1 LSAVSGLIKSAMPRS
16 LFGRAVVIT
25 VLPLI
30 LVQAIA
36 IFVFYDRVWETVTRR
51 LTHAVAGEI
60 AVAIDAL
67 ERAGSQAER
76 DRFLQLATSRLGM
89 RIEIRAGE
97 RIVSPRTVDGS
108 GILERRMVQ
117 AMREHV
123 PRPFSLDVWSHPR
136 EVFVDVEIDE
146 GVMAVRVSRDRVF
159 TTNAAVM
166 VLWMIGSS
174 IILFAVASVF
184 MRNQVRPIREL
195 AAVSEAFGKGG
206 DVGGYRP
213 SGASEVRQAGAAF
226 VVMRERLRRFLLQ
239 RTEMLAGISHDLRTP
254 LTRMKLELALLDD
267 GPSVAGLRADV
278 ADMERMVDSYLAFVR
293 GDGEEQ
299 PQPTDLARLL
309 ADLVADEQRAG
320 HPVRLVTEG
329 DLTAT
334 LRPQAVRRS
343 IRNLLANATR
353 HGARIELRAKRRE
366 RSIKILIDDDGP
378 GIPSVS
384 REDVFK
390 PFFRLDASRN
400 STTGGVGLGLTI
412 ARDVVRAHGGD
423 IWLEDSPLGGLRVR
437 IKMPV

>member
-1 LSAVSGLIKSAMPRS
+1 
-16 LFGRAVVIT
+16 
-25 VLPLI
+25 
-30 LVQAIA
+30 
-36 IFVFYDRVWETVTRR
+36 
-51 LTHAVAGEI
+51 
-60 AVAIDAL
+60 
-67 ERAGSQAER
+67 
-76 DRFLQLATSRLGM
+76 
-89 RIEIRAGE
+89 
-97 RIVSPRTVDGS
+97 
-108 GILERRMVQ
+108 
-117 AMREHV
+117 
-123 PRPFSLDVWSHPR
+123 
-136 EVFVDVEIDE
+136 
-146 GVMAVRVSRDRVF
+146 
-159 TTNAAVM
+159 
-166 VLWMIGSS
+166 
-174 IILFAVASVF
+174 
-184 MRNQVRPIREL
+184 
-195 AAVSEAFGKGG
+195 
-206 DVGGYRP
+206 
-213 SGASEVRQAGAAF
+213 
-226 VVMRERLRRFLLQ
+226 
-239 RTEMLAGISHDLRTP
+239 
-254 LTRMKLELALLDD
+254 MKLELALLDD

-278 ADMERMVDSYLAFVR
+278 ADMERMVESYLAFVR

-329 DLTAT
+329 ELTVT

>member
-1 LSAVSGLIKSAMPRS
+1 MAGMVKTLMPRT
-16 LFGRAVVIT
+16 LFARAVMIT

-30 LVQAIA
+30 LVQAVA
-36 IFVFYDRVWETVTRR
+36 IFVFYDRVFETVTRR
-51 LTHAVAGEI
+51 LTYAIAGE
-60 AVAIDAL
+60 VAMTIDL
-67 ERAGSQAER
+67 WQRARTPEQR
-76 DRFLQLATSRLGM
+76 DETLASAAQLGLA
-89 RIEIRAGE
+89 IEIRPGARLGTPME
-97 RIVSPRTVDGS
+97 DDGG

-117 AMREHV
+117 FLRDRV
-123 PRPFSLDVWSHPR
+123 GRPFELDVWGQPR
-136 EVFVDVEIDE
+136 DVLLQVQLDSGI
-146 GVMAVRVSRDRVF
+146 MAVRFGRERIF
-159 TTNAAVM
+159 TTNGYVM
-166 VLWMIGSS
+166 ILWMIGSS
-174 IILFAVASVF
+174 IIFFAVASIF

-206 DVGGYRP
+206 DIEGYRP

-254 LTRMKLELALLDD
+254 LTRMKLELALLDE

-278 ADMERMVDSYLAFVR
+278 ADMERMVESYLAFVR

-299 PQPTDLARLL
+299 PTPTDLGRLL
-309 ADLVADEQRAG
+309 ADLVADEQREG

-329 DLTAT
+329 DLTVT
-334 LRPQAVRRS
+334 LRAQAVRRS

-366 RSIKILIDDDGP
+366 RSVKILIDDDGP
-378 GIPSVS
+378 GIPSGS

-390 PFFRLDASRN
+390 PFFRLDSSRN
-400 STTGGVGLGLTI
+400 SSTGGVGLGLTI

-437 IKMPV
+437 IKLPV

>member
-1 LSAVSGLIKSAMPRS
+1 MTGLLKSLLPRT
-16 LFGRAVVIT
+16 LFGRAVIIT

-30 LVQAIA
+30 LVQAVG

-51 LTHAVAGEI
+51 LTHAIAGE
-60 AVAIDAL
+60 VAMTIEHWQRASGPEDRAATL
-67 ERAGSQAER
+67 AMVERQ
-76 DRFLQLATSRLGM
+76 LGM
-89 RIEIRAGE
+89 RIEVSDGARLAAPMAGE
-97 RIVSPRTVDGS
+97 GS

-117 AMREHV
+117 ALRERV
-123 PRPFSLDVWSHPR
+123 GRPFDLDVWGQPR
-136 EVFVDVEIDE
+136 DVILLVQFDT
-146 GVMAVRVSRDRVF
+146 GVMRIVVSRERVF
-159 TTNAAVM
+159 TTNAYVM
-166 VLWMIGSS
+166 ILWMVGSS
-174 IILFAVASVF
+174 ILLFAIASVF

-206 DVGGYRP
+206 DIEGYRP

-267 GPSVAGLRADV
+267 SPSVGGLRADI
-278 ADMERMVDSYLAFVR
+278 ADMERMVESYLAFVR

-299 PQPTDLARLL
+299 PEPTDLARLL
-309 ADLVADEQRAG
+309 ADLVAGEQREG
-320 HPVRLVTEG
+320 HPVRLITEG
-329 DLTAT
+329 DLVIS

-366 RSIKILIDDDGP
+366 RSVKILIDDDGP
-378 GIPSVS
+378 GIPSGL

-400 STTGGVGLGLTI
+400 SSTGGVGLGLTI

-423 IWLEDSPLGGLRVR
+423 IWLEDAPLGGLRVR
-437 IKMPV
+437 IKLPV

>member
-1 LSAVSGLIKSAMPRS
+1 MVGMVKTLMPRT
-16 LFGRAVVIT
+16 LFARAVMIT

-30 LVQAIA
+30 LVQAVA
-36 IFVFYDRVWETVTRR
+36 IFVFYDRVFETVTRR
-51 LTHAVAGEI
+51 LTYAIAGE
-60 AVAIDAL
+60 VAMTIDL
-67 ERAGSQAER
+67 WQRARTPEQR
-76 DRFLQLATSRLGM
+76 DETLASAAQLGLA
-89 RIEIRAGE
+89 IEIRPGARLGTPME
-97 RIVSPRTVDGS
+97 DDGG

-117 AMREHV
+117 FLRDRV
-123 PRPFSLDVWSHPR
+123 GRPFELDVWGQPR
-136 EVFVDVEIDE
+136 DVLLQVQLESGI
-146 GVMAVRVSRDRVF
+146 MAVRFGRERIF
-159 TTNAAVM
+159 TTNGYVM
-166 VLWMIGSS
+166 ILWMIGSS
-174 IILFAVASVF
+174 IIFFAIASIF

-206 DVGGYRP
+206 DIEGYRP

-254 LTRMKLELALLDD
+254 LTRMKLELALLDE

-278 ADMERMVDSYLAFVR
+278 ADMERMVESYLAFVR

-299 PQPTDLARLL
+299 PVATDLGRLL
-309 ADLVADEQRAG
+309 ADLVADEQREG

-329 DLTAT
+329 DLTVT
-334 LRPQAVRRS
+334 LRTQAVRRS

-366 RSIKILIDDDGP
+366 RSVKILIDDDGP
-378 GIPSVS
+378 GIPSGS

-390 PFFRLDASRN
+390 PFFRLDSSRN
-400 STTGGVGLGLTI
+400 SSTGGVGLGLTI

-437 IKMPV
+437 IKLPV

>member
-1 LSAVSGLIKSAMPRS
+1 MTGLLKSLLPRT
-16 LFGRAVVIT
+16 LFGRAVIIT

-30 LVQAIA
+30 LVQAVG

-51 LTHAVAGEI
+51 LTHAIAGEVAMTIEHWQRASGPEDRAATLAMVERQLGMSI
-60 AVAIDAL
+60 AVSDGA
-67 ERAGSQAER
+67 R
-76 DRFLQLATSRLGM
+76 LAAPM
-89 RIEIRAGE
+89 AGE
-97 RIVSPRTVDGS
+97 GS

-117 AMREHV
+117 ALRERV
-123 PRPFSLDVWSHPR
+123 GRPFDLDVWGQPR
-136 EVFVDVEIDE
+136 DVILLVQLDT
-146 GVMAVRVSRDRVF
+146 GVMRIVVSRERVF
-159 TTNAAVM
+159 TTNAYVM
-166 VLWMIGSS
+166 ILWMVGSS
-174 IILFAVASVF
+174 ILLFAIASVF

-206 DVGGYRP
+206 DIEGYRP

-267 GPSVAGLRADV
+267 SPSVGGLRADI
-278 ADMERMVDSYLAFVR
+278 ADMERMVESYLAFVR

-299 PQPTDLARLL
+299 PEPTDLGRLL
-309 ADLVADEQRAG
+309 ADLVADEQREG
-320 HPVRLVTEG
+320 HPVRLITEG
-329 DLTAT
+329 DLVIS

-366 RSIKILIDDDGP
+366 RSVKILIDDDGP
-378 GIPSVS
+378 GIPSGM

-400 STTGGVGLGLTI
+400 SSTGGVGLGLTI

-423 IWLEDSPLGGLRVR
+423 IWLEDAPLGGLRVR
-437 IKMPV
+437 IKLPV

>member
-1 LSAVSGLIKSAMPRS
+1 
-16 LFGRAVVIT
+16 
-25 VLPLI
+25 
-30 LVQAIA
+30 
-36 IFVFYDRVWETVTRR
+36 
-51 LTHAVAGEI
+51 
-60 AVAIDAL
+60 
-67 ERAGSQAER
+67 
-76 DRFLQLATSRLGM
+76 
-89 RIEIRAGE
+89 
-97 RIVSPRTVDGS
+97 
-108 GILERRMVQ
+108 
-117 AMREHV
+117 
-123 PRPFSLDVWSHPR
+123 
-136 EVFVDVEIDE
+136 
-146 GVMAVRVSRDRVF
+146 
-159 TTNAAVM
+159 M

-174 IILFAVASVF
+174 IILFAIASVF

-329 DLTAT
+329 ELTVT

>member
-1 LSAVSGLIKSAMPRS
+1 MTGLLKSLLPRT
-16 LFGRAVVIT
+16 LFGRAVIIT

-30 LVQAIA
+30 LVQAVG

-51 LTHAVAGEI
+51 LTHAIAGEVAMTIEHWQRASGPEDRAATLAMVERQLGMSI
-60 AVAIDAL
+60 AVSDGA
-67 ERAGSQAER
+67 R
-76 DRFLQLATSRLGM
+76 LAAPM
-89 RIEIRAGE
+89 AGE
-97 RIVSPRTVDGS
+97 GS

-117 AMREHV
+117 ALRERV
-123 PRPFSLDVWSHPR
+123 GRPFDLDVWGQPR
-136 EVFVDVEIDE
+136 DVILLVQLDT
-146 GVMAVRVSRDRVF
+146 GVMRIVVSRERVF
-159 TTNAAVM
+159 TTNAYVM
-166 VLWMIGSS
+166 ILWMVGSS
-174 IILFAVASVF
+174 ILLFAIASVF

-206 DVGGYRP
+206 DIEGYRP

-267 GPSVAGLRADV
+267 SPSVGGLRADI
-278 ADMERMVDSYLAFVR
+278 ADMERMVESYLAFVR

-299 PQPTDLARLL
+299 PEPTDLARLL
-309 ADLVADEQRAG
+309 ADLVAGEQREG
-320 HPVRLVTEG
+320 HPVRLITEG
-329 DLTAT
+329 DLVIS

-366 RSIKILIDDDGP
+366 RSVKILIDDDGP
-378 GIPSVS
+378 GIPSGL

-390 PFFRLDASRN
+390 PFFRLDASRT
-400 STTGGVGLGLTI
+400 SSTGGVGLGLTI

-423 IWLEDSPLGGLRVR
+423 IWLEDAPLGGLRVR
-437 IKMPV
+437 IKLPV

>member
-1 LSAVSGLIKSAMPRS
+1 VG
-16 LFGRAVVIT
+16 
-25 VLPLI
+25 
-30 LVQAIA
+30 

-51 LTHAVAGEI
+51 LTHAIAGEVAMTIEHWQRASGPEDRAATLAMVERQLGMSI
-60 AVAIDAL
+60 AVSDGA
-67 ERAGSQAER
+67 R
-76 DRFLQLATSRLGM
+76 LAAPM
-89 RIEIRAGE
+89 AGE
-97 RIVSPRTVDGS
+97 GS

-117 AMREHV
+117 ALRERV
-123 PRPFSLDVWSHPR
+123 GRPFDLDVWGQPR
-136 EVFVDVEIDE
+136 DVILLVQLDT
-146 GVMAVRVSRDRVF
+146 GVMRIVVSRERVF
-159 TTNAAVM
+159 TTNAYVM
-166 VLWMIGSS
+166 ILWMVGSS
-174 IILFAVASVF
+174 ILLFAIASVF

-206 DVGGYRP
+206 DIEGYRP

-267 GPSVAGLRADV
+267 SPSVGGLRADI
-278 ADMERMVDSYLAFVR
+278 ADMERMVESYLAFVR

-299 PQPTDLARLL
+299 PEPTDLARLL
-309 ADLVADEQRAG
+309 ADLVAGEQREG
-320 HPVRLVTEG
+320 HPVRLITEG
-329 DLTAT
+329 DLVIS

-366 RSIKILIDDDGP
+366 RSVKILIDDDGP
-378 GIPSVS
+378 GIPSGL

-400 STTGGVGLGLTI
+400 SSTGGVGLGLTI

-423 IWLEDSPLGGLRVR
+423 IWLEDAPLGGLRVR
-437 IKMPV
+437 IKLPV

>member
-1 LSAVSGLIKSAMPRS
+1 MVGMVKTLMPRT
-16 LFGRAVVIT
+16 LFARAVMIT

-30 LVQAIA
+30 LVQAVA
-36 IFVFYDRVWETVTRR
+36 IFVFYDRVFETVTRR
-51 LTHAVAGEI
+51 LTYAIAGE
-60 AVAIDAL
+60 VAMTIDL
-67 ERAGSQAER
+67 WQRARTPEQR
-76 DRFLQLATSRLGM
+76 DETLASATLLGLA
-89 RIEIRAGE
+89 IEIRPGARLGTPME
-97 RIVSPRTVDGS
+97 DDGG

-117 AMREHV
+117 FLRDRV
-123 PRPFSLDVWSHPR
+123 GRPFELDVWGQPR
-136 EVFVDVEIDE
+136 DVLLQVQLDS
-146 GVMAVRVSRDRVF
+146 GVMAVRFGRERIF
-159 TTNAAVM
+159 TTNGYVM
-166 VLWMIGSS
+166 ILWMIGSS
-174 IILFAVASVF
+174 IIFFAVASIF

-206 DVGGYRP
+206 DIEGYRP

-254 LTRMKLELALLDD
+254 LTRMKLELALLDE

-278 ADMERMVDSYLAFVR
+278 ADMERMVESYLAFVR

-299 PQPTDLARLL
+299 PTPTDLGRLL
-309 ADLVADEQRAG
+309 ADLVADEQREG

-329 DLTAT
+329 DLTVT
-334 LRPQAVRRS
+334 LRAQAVRRS

-366 RSIKILIDDDGP
+366 RSVKILIDDDGP
-378 GIPSVS
+378 GIPSGS

-390 PFFRLDASRN
+390 PFFRLDSSRN
-400 STTGGVGLGLTI
+400 SSTGGVGLGLTI

-437 IKMPV
+437 IKLPV